1 LTGKSGN
8 LPTVRSEDFERLYEQ
23 HAADLFG
30 FLAYR
35 TGNRALAEDLVA
47 EAFERALRARRRFDR
62 RRASEKTWLYTIAL
76 NCLRDHLRRDA
87 AETRA
92 VERAT
97 AGTSTAS
104 HRGVEAVEARD
115 EIGRALLALS
125 DEEREA
131 IALHYGAELTMPEI
145 AKLIGE
151 PLTTVQGRVYRSL
164 RKMREK
170 LDARDAPSA

>member
-1 LTGKSGN
+1 MTGQSGI
-8 LPTVRSEDFERLYEQ
+8 LPAVRSEDFERLYEQ
-23 HAADLFG
+23 HAAALFG

-97 AGTSTAS
+97 VGAGDDSNP
-104 HRGVEAVEARD
+104 GVEAVEARD
-115 EIGRALLALS
+115 QIGRALQALS

-131 IALHYGAELTMPEI
+131 IALHYGGDLTMPEI
-145 AKLIGE
+145 ARLTGE
-151 PLTTVQGRVYRSL
+151 PLTTVQGRIYRGL
-164 RKMREK
+164 RKMREE
-170 LDARDAPSA
+170 LGSRDAPIG

>member
-1 LTGKSGN
+1 MTDEFGN
-8 LPTVRSEDFERLYEQ
+8 LPTMRSEDFERLYEQ
-23 HAADLFG
+23 HAQPLFG

-62 RRASEKTWLYTIAL
+62 RRASEKTWLYAIAL

-97 AGTSTAS
+97 AGRSSAS
-104 HRGVEAVEARD
+104 NLGVEAVETRH
-115 EIGRALLALS
+115 EIARALLVLS

-131 IALHYGAELTMPEI
+131 IALHYGGELTMPEI
-145 AKLIGE
+145 ARLSGE

-164 RKMREK
+164 RKMRER
-170 LDARDAPSA
+170 LGSTDAPIG

>member
-1 LTGKSGN
+1 
-8 LPTVRSEDFERLYEQ
+8 VRSEDFERLYEL

-76 NCLRDHLRRDA
+76 NCLRDHLRRNA
-87 AETRA
+87 SETRA
-92 VERAT
+92 VQRA
-97 AGTSTAS
+97 AVGESSVS
-104 HRGVEAVEARD
+104 HRDVESVEARD
-115 EIGRALLALS
+115 EIGRGLSILS

-145 AKLIGE
+145 AKLTKE
-151 PLTTVQGRVYRSL
+151 PLTTVQGRIYRSL
-164 RKMREK
+164 RKMRGH
-170 LDARDAPSA
+170 LGSRDA

>member
-1 LTGKSGN
+1 LTGKSGI
-8 LPTVRSEDFERLYEQ
+8 LPAVRSEDFERLFEL

-62 RRASEKTWLYTIAL
+62 RRASEKTWLYAIAL

-87 AETRA
+87 AEARA
-92 VERAT
+92 IERAT
-97 AGTSTAS
+97 VGTSSVS
-104 HRGVEAVEARD
+104 HRDAEVVEARD
-115 EIGRALLALS
+115 QIGRVLQALS

-131 IALHYGAELTMPEI
+131 IALHYGGELTMPEI
-145 AKLIGE
+145 AKLTGE
-151 PLTTVQGRVYRSL
+151 PLTTVQGRVYRGL
-164 RKMREK
+164 RKMREV
-170 LDARDAPSA
+170 LGSRDAPIG